1 MYKIQCTFLTQY
13 IADVTDA
20 SDSQN
25 RTTNKGFLDS
35 YQEFPAYPD
44 ESGSPSE
51 VESDNVDVTH
61 VSDVDV
67 THVSETPPGS
77 PSPHTNQVLNSQIET
92 AGTYI
97 LN

>member
-13 IADVTDA
+13 IADVTGA

-51 VESDNVDVTH
+51 LKVTM
-61 VSDVDV
+61 
-67 THVSETPPGS
+67 
-77 PSPHTNQVLNSQIET
+77 
-92 AGTYI
+92 
-97 LN
+97 

>member
-1 MYKIQCTFLTQY
+1 MYKIQCTF
-13 IADVTDA
+13 IADVTGA

-35 YQEFPAYPD
+35 YQEFPAYAD
-44 ESGSPSE
+44 ESGSE

-61 VSDVDV
+61 VSDVDI

-77 PSPHTNQVLNSQIET
+77 PSPHTNQGSNSQIET

>member
-13 IADVTDA
+13 IADVTGA

-25 RTTNKGFLDS
+25 RTTNEGFLDS
-35 YQEFPAYPD
+35 YQEFP
-44 ESGSPSE
+44 
-51 VESDNVDVTH
+51 DNIDVTH

-77 PSPHTNQVLNSQIET
+77 PSPHTNQGSNTQKLQVLT
-92 AGTYI
+92 F
-97 LN
+97 

>member
-13 IADVTDA
+13 IAGVTGA

-61 VSDVDV
+61 VS
-67 THVSETPPGS
+67 ETPPGS
-77 PSPHTNQVLNSQIET
+77 PPPHTNQGSNSQIET